1 MRETFVSMVRL
12 WHTISLI
19 IGISQI
25 GTSYKERWNC
35 IDQRRSLSIWSQK
48 HRSLPTMV
56 DAVPPTHPEP
66 NKASAPDDYEDLVA
80 RAFIAMSAGTPQL
93 HLIQN
98 PPGAFHSSAKETASM
113 GIPWTFAAMTLHGL
127 PTALGVNLTFL
138 GASHSIAIWTT
149 SHFLSTTISRPPP
162 CPDPFAADYETA
174 QLQST
179 KSTCVLPYPSPPWN
193 ICSLVTQP
201 TLSCLKLWAEINRR
215 SSTIAH
221 GPLAAR

>member
-1 MRETFVSMVRL
+1 MTMKTWSRGPSLPWALERLSCIWFKIRPGRFTSPRRRRRL
-12 WHTISLI
+12 WVFREHSRPWRFLACPL
-19 IGISQI
+19 
-25 GTSYKERWNC
+25 RWV
-35 IDQRRSLSIWSQK
+35 ST
-48 HRSLPTMV
+48 LP
-56 DAVPPTHPEP
+56 
-66 NKASAPDDYEDLVA
+66 
-80 RAFIAMSAGTPQL
+80 
-93 HLIQN
+93 
-98 PPGAFHSSAKETASM
+98 
-113 GIPWTFAAMTLHGL
+113 
-127 PTALGVNLTFL
+127 FL